1 MVFPLPLPLAAAG
14 TAGFG
19 ECCLRLLRFPLWR
32 GDGFTLT
39 VGSFLFALAIFLAGS
54 FLARHLS
61 RFAVSRMPDRISGNC
76 QTAAWIR
83 RFVLALV
90 LCPFLVWA
98 FDILGIPLTA
108 FAFVGG
114 ALAIGFGFGAQT
126 LCTNLIAGVILF
138 FERPFR
144 AGDSLDIAGSVGTVR
159 QIGLRATEIRMVD
172 GVTLFVPNSQFLS
185 DSIRNRAAAGN
196 ILRGSVAVSADYG
209 SDSRKVEA
217 ALLAVAA
224 ADPRVLRTPDRTP
237 WVVFN
242 DFADSS
248 LDFTLFYWVDT
259 ATASLPVVASDLRH
273 AILERFR
280 ADGISIPFPQ
290 LDVHLP
296 PQPPAK

>member
-1 MVFPLPLPLAAAG
+1 MPEVLAAETAAG
-14 TAGFG
+14 AGAFSG
-19 ECCLRLLRFPLWR
+19 LAKLFRTPVWQ
-32 GDGFTLT
+32 GDGFALT
-39 VGSFLFALAIFLAGS
+39 PRAILFAAVLLLAGA
-54 FLARHLS
+54 FIARRLS
-61 RFAVSRMPDRISGNC
+61 RFSVARMPGRISDNC
-76 QTAAWIR
+76 QTAAWVR
-83 RFVLALV
+83 RFVFALV

-98 FDILGIPLTA
+98 FNILGIPLTA

-144 AGDSLDIAGSVGTVR
+144 AGDTLDIAGSVGTVR

-224 ADPRVLRTPDRTP
+224 ADSRVLRIPDRTP